1 MSEQEKTDALNI
13 NEEMKETTE
22 STPNDSVRSVGSAT
36 IDDLLKDPF
45 SEPVKMPELQ
55 VENEEQ
61 EQRLAGETIKYLPA
75 EQQKTARELAE
86 QIDYTDTDAVLNYG
100 SAAQQK
106 IGDFSHNV
114 LNHVQNQDTGI
125 IGESINDLMFYL
137 EESNPEELTEENQNF
152 IQKIFKR
159 AKKSIYETT
168 AKYQKIGAQ
177 VDKIALQLEKQK
189 SNLLEDNKMLSQL
202 YDQNLNYYEALNIY
216 IAAGELRV
224 KELETDVI
232 PKALAEAEETPDQ
245 MLVQKVNDL
254 NQFLNRLDK
263 RVHDLRITRQITLQ
277 QAPQIRLIQNTNQ
290 ALAERIQTSINTAI
304 PLWKNQIVISLTL
317 LRKQDAVAAQRRV
330 SDATNE
336 MLQRNSEML
345 KQSSIDTARETERAV
360 VDIETLQKTQT
371 DLIETLQETLS
382 IQQQGTQKRRE
393 AEQQLVVMEDQ
404 LRDQLLEV
412 TQNSQSE
419 NN

>member
-1 MSEQEKTDALNI
+1 MSEIDKN
-13 NEEMKETTE
+13 ETTN
-22 STPNDSVRSVGSAT
+22 SMPSVGSAS
-36 IDDLLKDPF
+36 IEDLLKDPF
-45 SEPVKMPELQ
+45 GEPAKMPVLE
-55 VENEEQ
+55 VEKEDNKE
-61 EQRLAGETIKYLPA
+61 RMPGKTIDFLPV

-86 QIDYTDTDAVLNYG
+86 KIDYTDTEAILNYG
-100 SAAQQK
+100 STAQQK
-106 IGDFSHNV
+106 IGDFSHGV

-125 IGESINDLMFYL
+125 IGESINDLMFHL
-137 EESNPEELTEENQNF
+137 QESDPEELTEENQNF
-152 IQKIFKR
+152 VQKLFKR
-159 AKKSIYETT
+159 AKRSRYEMT
-168 AKYQKIGAQ
+168 AKYQKIGTQ
-177 VDKIALQLEKQK
+177 VDKIALQLDKQK
-189 SNLLEDNKMLSQL
+189 GQLLEDNKMLNQL

-224 KELETDVI
+224 QELENDII
-232 PKALAEAEETPDQ
+232 PKALTEAEETPDQ

-263 RVHDLRITRQITLQ
+263 RVHDLRVTRQITLQ

-317 LRKQDAVAAQRRV
+317 LRKQDAVAAQRKV

-345 KQSSIDTARETERAV
+345 KQSSIETARETERAV

-382 IQQQGTQKRRE
+382 IQQQGSQKRRE

-404 LRDQLLEV
+404 LRDQLLEI
-412 TQNSQSE
+412 TQQSHSE
-419 NN
+419 NNE

>member
-1 MSEQEKTDALNI
+1 MSEIDKN
-13 NEEMKETTE
+13 ETTN
-22 STPNDSVRSVGSAT
+22 SMPAAGSAS
-36 IDDLLKDPF
+36 IEDLLKDPF
-45 SEPVKMPELQ
+45 GEPAKMPVLE
-55 VENEEQ
+55 VEKENNKE
-61 EQRLAGETIKYLPA
+61 RMPGKTIDFLPI

-86 QIDYTDTDAVLNYG
+86 KIDYTDTEAILNYG
-100 SAAQQK
+100 STAQQK
-106 IGDFSHNV
+106 IGDFSHGV

-125 IGESINDLMFYL
+125 IGESINDLMFHL
-137 EESNPEELTEENQNF
+137 QESDPEELTEENQNF
-152 IQKIFKR
+152 IQKLFKR
-159 AKKSIYETT
+159 DKRSRYEMT
-168 AKYQKIGAQ
+168 AKYQKIGTQ
-177 VDKIALQLEKQK
+177 VDKIALQLDKQK
-189 SNLLEDNKMLSQL
+189 GQLLEDNKMLNQL

-216 IAAGELRV
+216 IAAGELRLQ
-224 KELETDVI
+224 ELENDII
-232 PKALAEAEETPDQ
+232 PKALTEAEETPDQ

-254 NQFLNRLDK
+254 SQFLNRLDK
-263 RVHDLRITRQITLQ
+263 RVHDLRVTRQITLQ

-317 LRKQDAVAAQRRV
+317 LRKQDAVAAQRKV

-345 KQSSIDTARETERAV
+345 KQSSIETARETERAV

-382 IQQQGTQKRRE
+382 IQQQGSQKRRE

-404 LRDQLLEV
+404 LRDQLLEI
-412 TQNSQSE
+412 TQQSHSE
-419 NN
+419 NNE

>member
-1 MSEQEKTDALNI
+1 MSEEEKTDALNGT
-13 NEEMKETTE
+13 EETKETTE
-22 STPNDSVRSVGSAT
+22 STPKDSIRSVGSAS
-36 IDDLLKDPF
+36 IEDLLKDPF
-45 SEPVKMPELQ
+45 SEPIKMPELQ
-55 VENEEQ
+55 VKDEKQ

-75 EQQKTARELAE
+75 EQQETARELAK

-100 SAAQQK
+100 SVAQQK

-137 EESNPEELTEENQNF
+137 EESNPEELMEENQNF
-152 IQKIFKR
+152 IQRIFKR

-189 SNLLEDNKMLSQL
+189 GNLLEDNKMLSQL

-224 KELETDVI
+224 KELETEVI

-245 MLVQKVNDL
+245 MLVQTVNDL

-290 ALAERIQTSINTAI
+290 ALAERIQTSITTAI

-345 KQSSIDTARETERAV
+345 KQSSIETARETERSV

-412 TQNSQSE
+412 TQNAQS
-419 NN
+419 

>member
-1 MSEQEKTDALNI
+1 MSEQEKTDALNVT
-13 NEEMKETTE
+13 EETKETTE
-22 STPNDSVRSVGSAT
+22 STPKDSTRSVGSAS
-36 IDDLLKDPF
+36 IEDLLKDPF

-55 VENEEQ
+55 VKNEEQ

-75 EQQKTARELAE
+75 EQQETARELAK

-137 EESNPEELTEENQNF
+137 EESNPEELMEENQNF

-224 KELETDVI
+224 KELETEVI

-245 MLVQKVNDL
+245 MLVQTVNDL

-290 ALAERIQTSINTAI
+290 ALAERIQTSITTAI

-345 KQSSIDTARETERAV
+345 KQSSIETARETERSV

-412 TQNSQSE
+412 TQNAQSG